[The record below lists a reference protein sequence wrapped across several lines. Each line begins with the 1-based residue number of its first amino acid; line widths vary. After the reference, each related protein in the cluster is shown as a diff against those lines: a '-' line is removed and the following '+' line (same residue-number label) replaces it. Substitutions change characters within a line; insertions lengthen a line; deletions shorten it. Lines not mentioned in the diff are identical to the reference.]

1 MLCDALPV
9 EHAPPNHMI
18 CRLALQL
25 APRDESLARVIAV
38 LLRKRW
44 SILEL
49 HHRRGEADDAVHL
62 IAAKRDGRPDHLVAA
77 LEREV
82 GVISVQS

>member
-1 MLCDALPV
+1 LLCDARPV
-9 EHAPPNHMI
+9 EHAPLDHVQ
-18 CRLALQL
+18 CRVALQL
-25 APRDESLARVIAV
+25 APRDESLARVVAV

-49 HHRRGEADDAVHL
+49 HHRRGDTYDAVQL
-62 IAAKRDGRPDHLVAA
+62 IAAKRDGRPDHLIAA

-82 GVISVQS
+82 GVITVQS

>member
-1 MLCDALPV
+1 MLCDARPL
-9 EHAPPNHMI
+9 ELTPPDHVV
-18 CRLALQL
+18 CRVALQL
-25 APRDESLARVIAV
+25 APRDESLARVVAV

-49 HHRRGEADDAVHL
+49 HHRRGKAYDAVHL
-62 IAAKRDGRPDHLVAA
+62 IAAKPDGRPDHLVAA

-82 GVISVQS
+82 GVISIQS